1 MNENLEYEFLVQDIF
16 QTLANENDSNTINV
30 KHNVKMAG
38 RSGQKHQIDVYY
50 EFSFMGQIHKVVIE
64 CKNYSNPVSIGKLS
78 NFHGVLSDIGDV
90 KGIFVSKNGFQKGAI
105 DFARFY
111 NITLKELRYP
121 KASDW
126 TGRIREIIINLQF
139 CDKKITSREFVFDK
153 DWYRNK
159 YGDQK
164 ISFELS
170 ALNNDVLI
178 KDERGKINTNL
189 FELEKRLKC
198 FNERDTYDLIQEFNF
213 KEAFLFIPEQEPL
226 KINAIKYRYDIIITN
241 EEVKIEG
248 NTISKAIMID
258 VLNGERRLFSK
269 EI

>member
-16 QTLANENDSNTINV
+16 QTLANDNDSNTIKV
-30 KHNVKMAG
+30 KHDVKMVG

-50 EFSFMGQIHKVVIE
+50 EFSFMGEIHKVVIE
-64 CKNYSNPVSIGKLS
+64 CKNYSNPVSIGKLRD
-78 NFHGVLSDIGDV
+78 FYGVLSDIGDV
-90 KGIFVSKNGFQKGAI
+90 KGIFISKNGFQKGAI

-126 TGRIREIIINLQF
+126 TGRIREIVLNIQF
-139 CDKKITSREFVFDK
+139 HSKKITNREFVCDL
-153 DWYRNK
+153 DWYKNK

-164 ISFELS
+164 ISIELS
-170 ALNNDVLI
+170 ALTSDVLI
-178 KDERGKINTNL
+178 KDEKGEVNTNL
-189 FELEKRLKC
+189 FELEKQLELLSKKA
-198 FNERDTYDLIQEFNF
+198 ETGITQEFAF
-213 KEAFLFIPEQEPL
+213 KESFVYIPGQKPL
-226 KINAIKYRYDIIITN
+226 KINAIRYTYDIIISN